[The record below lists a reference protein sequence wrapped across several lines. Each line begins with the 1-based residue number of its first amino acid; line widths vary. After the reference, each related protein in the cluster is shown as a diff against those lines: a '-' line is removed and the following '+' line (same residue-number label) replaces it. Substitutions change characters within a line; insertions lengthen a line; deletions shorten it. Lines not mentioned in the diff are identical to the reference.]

1 MANRGESFPQR
12 KDTSSSP
19 SPPWA
24 FLMSDVSST
33 PVININLG
41 GWGQHLPAPHRLCS
55 AGLSAALPGKAGGE
69 SLSWQLVSQG
79 WGRLCYT
86 TLTFGVESSAKSKPT
101 RIHQQLGT
109 AAALVLC
116 SPPLPSQ
123 SREDAGKFMK
133 LHSAW
138 CSADYPQ
145 HQTRLCFGQPV
156 LVGFKARGERKIRNI
171 TTPGTQ
177 AQREDAGLWNPSH
190 LKQGTSCARTVSPP
204 ETPKQLHF
212 AASGADPWMLQPFLF
227 FMAAPAHPQPS
238 LLDQDDRSK

>member
-1 MANRGESFPQR
+1 MLNSSKVWARQLCRGCSNDCKTFRWQTDEKASHKGRTP
-12 KDTSSSP
+12 SP
-19 SPPWA
+19 PYPPWA
-24 FLMSDVSST
+24 FLISDVSST

-116 SPPLPSQ
+116 SPPLPFQ

-156 LVGFKARGERKIRNI
+156 LEASRHVEREK
-171 TTPGTQ
+171 
-177 AQREDAGLWNPSH
+177 S
-190 LKQGTSCARTVSPP
+190 
-204 ETPKQLHF
+204 ET
-212 AASGADPWMLQPFLF
+212 
-227 FMAAPAHPQPS
+227 
-238 LLDQDDRSK
+238 